1 MLDFR
6 SPETG
11 HHWWTRHRPQFA
23 ESARPWYK
31 PWSMDRASRLA
42 FSIVP
47 QGLRQ
52 RAWFWYSRF
61 S

>member
-1 MLDFR
+1 MN
-6 SPETG
+6 
-11 HHWWTRHRPQFA
+11 
-23 ESARPWYK
+23 
-31 PWSMDRASRLA
+31 RASKLA
-42 FSIVP
+42 FSIAP